1 VSGYLGRVREARLA
15 AMIEDLTRRL
25 TLAAPAP
32 RALPYLG
39 LERPSG
45 SSVRLLEALTT
56 HGIFR
61 KYELVLDLDGGLGST
76 ARWLAARLGCTGVVT
91 TRDPEAA
98 AAGRRLTRRAT
109 LHGHVHHAC
118 AEPETLPFG
127 DARFTHVWVVET
139 LPQIRD
145 VAAALAEAH
154 RVVRPGG
161 HLAMQDL
168 VAPDVG
174 AAPVLDGWRFATLDA
189 RRDALR
195 DAGFVGLDVR
205 AVPDASERSA
215 RVIAARARLH
225 DRLEAA
231 GDGVLPDV
239 ARERAA
245 LAAALGEG
253 RLRLVQL
260 VARRP

>member
-1 VSGYLGRVREARLA
+1 
-15 AMIEDLTRRL
+15 
-25 TLAAPAP
+25 
-32 RALPYLG
+32 
-39 LERPSG
+39 
-45 SSVRLLEALTT
+45 
-56 HGIFR
+56 
-61 KYELVLDLDGGLGST
+61 
-76 ARWLAARLGCTGVVT
+76 
-91 TRDPEAA
+91 
-98 AAGRRLTRRAT
+98 
-109 LHGHVHHAC
+109 
-118 AEPETLPFG
+118 

-189 RRDALR
+189 RRAALH
-195 DAGFVGLDVR
+195 DPGFVGLHVR
-205 AVPDASERSA
+205 AAPRPGERSA
-215 RVIAARARLH
+215 RVTAARARLH